1 MNVNLKLLYLIL
13 PAFLFVAGCSDDD
26 DDSPV
31 TPAANEAEMLV
42 EAMEGA
48 DGGYLNTSCP
58 AIVKADEVYSDVTG
72 QQNYYLIDV
81 RGETDYTAGHVAG
94 AQNVSIPNVLAHVQ
108 GINAASYDKIVI
120 ICYTGQSAAW
130 TTAMLRLSGYDNVY
144 SMKYG
149 MSSWHDDFDK
159 ITTNSSNQY
168 AGDFVTTDFAKPAA
182 GNYPTLTTGLSSG
195 QAILEA
201 QIAKIYAEGFGSSAI
216 DASTVMSDP
225 SQYFIVNYWP
235 AAHYTSMGHI
245 NGAMQYTPK
254 VDLKSDAF
262 LKTLPTDKTVVVY
275 CYTGQTSANV
285 AFILRVMGYDA
296 KSLKFGTNCMI
307 HDEMAA
313 ASLTA
318 FGPADIKNFPYE

>member
-130 TTAMLRLSGYDNVY
+130 TTASRSRRATACCRAT
-144 SMKYG
+144 SR
-149 MSSWHDDFDK
+149 
-159 ITTNSSNQY
+159 
-168 AGDFVTTDFAKPAA
+168 AC
-182 GNYPTLTTGLSSG
+182 
-195 QAILEA
+195 
-201 QIAKIYAEGFGSSAI
+201 
-216 DASTVMSDP
+216 P
-225 SQYFIVNYWP
+225 SP
-235 AAHYTSMGHI
+235 RRRT
-245 NGAMQYTPK
+245 
-254 VDLKSDAF
+254 
-262 LKTLPTDKTVVVY
+262 
-275 CYTGQTSANV
+275 
-285 AFILRVMGYDA
+285 
-296 KSLKFGTNCMI
+296 
-307 HDEMAA
+307 
-313 ASLTA
+313 
-318 FGPADIKNFPYE
+318 